1 MAHALLDQQGMTI
14 LSHRL
19 RACALLSIMLLPAC
33 NKDNPAAPSAP
44 ETPTP
49 TPSTSYVVLSGV
61 VPVTGASS
69 QFTATAVGP
78 DGAQTNVT
86 SQATWRSSNEAVVSV
101 AQGGMVRAVAIGS
114 ADVSA
119 TYNGVTG
126 STRLNVAA
134 TPCTFALAPTT
145 ATIPAS
151 GGSVTIA
158 VSNVQGEQCQWSA
171 QPGGFLRVEGTTSG
185 SGSGS
190 FVVVADPN
198 TGASRV
204 ATVSVGGA
212 SVTISQDRA
221 ACVWVVSPQTQ
232 AVTAQGGT
240 FHAIVTAP
248 GDCNWPIESSAP
260 FVTVSGPQSRT
271 GSVQVFY
278 QVAANPTPTSRT
290 ATIRI
295 DNFQLTVTQAAG
307 PGSGGDR

>member
-1 MAHALLDQQGMTI
+1 
-14 LSHRL
+14 
-19 RACALLSIMLLPAC
+19 MLAAC
-33 NKDNPAAPSAP
+33 NKSNPAAPSAP

-49 TPSTSYVVLSGV
+49 TPSTSYVVISGSA
-61 VPVTGASS
+61 PVTGASS
-69 QFTATAVGP
+69 QFTATAVGS

-134 TPCTFALAPTT
+134 TPCTFALAPMA

-158 VSNVQGEQCQWSA
+158 VNNVQGEQCQWSA
-171 QPGGFLRVEGTTSG
+171 QSSGFLRIEGAASGNG
-185 SGSGS
+185 SGSL
-190 FVVVADPN
+190 VVAADPN

-204 ATVSVGGA
+204 ATVSVAGA
-212 SVTISQDRA
+212 AVTISQDKA
-221 ACVWVVSPQTQ
+221 PCVWTVSPQTQ
-232 AVTAQGGT
+232 AVTDAGGT
-240 FHAIVTAP
+240 FYVIVTAP
-248 GDCNWPIESSAP
+248 ASCGWAIESSAS
-260 FVTVSGPQSRT
+260 FVSFNGPLSRSGTAQIY
-271 GSVQVFY
+271 Y
-278 QVAANPTPTSRT
+278 QVAANPTPTART

-295 DNFQLTVTQAAG
+295 DDFQLTVTQAARVN
-307 PGSGGDR
+307 GGDR

>member
-1 MAHALLDQQGMTI
+1 MAHALLDQQGMKI

-19 RACALLSIMLLPAC
+19 GACALLSIMLLPAC
-33 NKDNPAAPSAP
+33 NKSNPAAPSEP
-44 ETPTP
+44 PQTPA
-49 TPSTSYVVLSGV
+49 STSYVVLAGA

-69 QFTATAVGP
+69 QFTATAVGS

-134 TPCTFALAPTT
+134 TPCTFALAPMA

-158 VSNVQGEQCQWSA
+158 VNNVQGEQCQWSA
-171 QPGGFLRVEGTTSG
+171 QSSGFLRIEGAASGNG
-185 SGSGS
+185 SGTL
-190 FVVVADPN
+190 VVAADPN

-204 ATVSVGGA
+204 AAVSVAGA
-212 SVTISQDRA
+212 SVTISQDKA
-221 ACVWVVSPQTQ
+221 PCVWTVSPQTQ
-232 AVTAQGGT
+232 AVTDVGGT
-240 FHAIVTAP
+240 FYVVVTAP
-248 GDCNWPIESSAP
+248 GGCGWAIESSAS
-260 FVTVSGPQSRT
+260 FITVNGPLSRSGTS
-271 GSVQVFY
+271 QVYY
-278 QVAANPTPTSRT
+278 QVAPNPTPASRT

-295 DNFQLTVTQAAG
+295 DDFQMTVTQAPSRG
-307 PGSGGDR
+307 GGGDR